1 MMRKTTSEEDLHY
14 HSLRLANGE
23 RGSHPPDGGAGNPLQ
38 GLACPPPPWWR
49 ASVKLHSNQR
59 VVLEVDKKEKVSV
72 LLSQTLDGLATGC
85 SKRISSRARQKV
97 RKKVSKRN
105 SLRTLPWNLRF
116 WFCDEYCGGDQ
127 NNSE

>member
-23 RGSHPPDGGAGNPLQ
+23 RGSHPPD
-38 GLACPPPPWWR
+38 
-49 ASVKLHSNQR
+49 VKLHSNQR